1 MPSHL
6 PRRLLRH
13 LPPHFPHHPALNY
26 YLVMKLRSLKKF
38 DFEAPLSWSQISH
51 QKVRM
56 VVATTGVCFANIL
69 MFTQLGLQ
77 AMLTEGTT
85 LLHESL
91 SGDLILFSTYS
102 PTLQFGMTFPRAYLL
117 QAAAVKGV
125 ASANPLYIG
134 SANWVNPKEF
144 SKPQVTD
151 NKPAETIN
159 IDDLFGNQV
168 RVLAFNPAQ
177 PVLNL
182 PEVNQQLDLLSAPD
196 AVLFDRLGQ
205 PSLGEVPALLAG
217 KTEVKT
223 VMGNRR
229 TYAVGLF
236 SMGSTLFEKGN
247 VIMSDWNYGD
257 RGNDLTNV
265 TIGVLTVEPGA
276 NVETVKAQL
285 KASLPSEVTVMTRAE
300 FIEREKNYQD
310 SEPNGI
316 ILKFGTI
323 VGFVVGIIIVY
334 QVLYA
339 DINDHLSEYA
349 TLKAMG
355 YGDRM
360 LLVVILQEGLI
371 LAVLGFIPGFFASIG
386 IYQLLTVLTRIPLTM
401 KAGVALQVFILT
413 LVMCGVSGIIAS
425 SRLRS
430 ADPADVF

>member
-1 MPSHL
+1 
-6 PRRLLRH
+6 
-13 LPPHFPHHPALNY
+13 
-26 YLVMKLRSLKKF
+26 MKLRFLKNLS
-38 DFEAPLSWSQISH
+38 FEAPLSWSQISH

-85 LLHESL
+85 LLHENL
-91 SGDLILFSTYS
+91 SGDLILFSTFS
-102 PTLQFGMTFPRAYLL
+102 PTLQFGITFPRAYLL
-117 QAAAVKGV
+117 QAASVRGIAT
-125 ASANPLYIG
+125 ANPLYIS

-144 SKPQVTD
+144 SKPKVTD
-151 NKPAETIN
+151 QKPAETIN
-159 IDDLFGNQV
+159 LDELFGNQV
-168 RVLAFNPAQ
+168 RILAFNPSQ
-177 PVLNL
+177 PVLNM
-182 PEVNQQLDLLSAPD
+182 PEVTQQLDRLSAPD

-205 PSLGEVPALLAG
+205 PSLGELPTLLSG
-217 KTEVKT
+217 KSEVQT
-223 VMGNRR
+223 IMGNRR

-247 VIMSDWNYGD
+247 VIMSDWNYGE
-257 RGNDLTNV
+257 RGNDLNNV
-265 TIGVLTVEPGA
+265 TVGVLTLEPGA
-276 NVETVKAQL
+276 DLTAVKAQL
-285 KASLPSEVTVMTRAE
+285 RASLPPEVGIFTREE
-300 FIEREKNYQD
+300 FIEREKQYQA

-360 LLVVILQEGLI
+360 LLFVILQEGII

-386 IYQLLTVLTRIPLTM
+386 IYQLLTVLTRIPLAM
-401 KAGVALQVFILT
+401 KMTVAIQVFILT

-425 SRLRS
+425 GRLRS